1 MKAPVSWLRDLVA
14 LPADADT
21 AKLADQ
27 FTKVGLTVEHIEQT
41 GSPVTGPLVVGRVLS
56 LVEEP
61 QKNGKVI
68 RYCRV
73 DVGAQND
80 PATDEFPAS
89 RGIVCGAH
97 NFAEGDLV
105 VVALPGTVLPGD
117 FAIAARKTYG
127 HISDGMICAEDE
139 LGLGDDHNGIIV
151 LTQGF
156 AEPGADAVELLWTA
170 DEVLDIDV
178 TPDLSYCLSL
188 RGLAREAAIANG
200 VSYEDRYRA
209 KLPEPADGGYPI
221 VLDRKSV
228 V

>member
-73 DVGAQND
+73 DVGELND
-80 PATDEFPAS
+80 EASEEFPAS
-89 RGIVCGAH
+89 RGIVCGAD
-97 NFAEGDLV
+97 NFVEGDIRFSRSIL
-105 VVALPGTVLPGD
+105 GG
-117 FAIAARKTYG
+117 AR
-127 HISDGMICAEDE
+127 
-139 LGLGDDHNGIIV
+139 
-151 LTQGF
+151 
-156 AEPGADAVELLWTA
+156 
-170 DEVLDIDV
+170 
-178 TPDLSYCLSL
+178 
-188 RGLAREAAIANG
+188 
-200 VSYEDRYRA
+200 
-209 KLPEPADGGYPI
+209 
-221 VLDRKSV
+221 
-228 V
+228 